1 MDKEKKHK
9 NIYWALPQLIP
20 IFLNPLSS
28 LGVKMEYFVSH
39 NDIEEIIHDLSNLF
53 YEMDMV
59 QGCEGKIYA
68 NVQLMDSCVEIN
80 N

>member
-1 MDKEKKHK
+1 
-9 NIYWALPQLIP
+9 
-20 IFLNPLSS
+20 
-28 LGVKMEYFVSH
+28 MEYFVSH
-39 NDIEEIIHDLSNLF
+39 KDIEEIIHDLSNLF

-59 QGCEGKIYA
+59 QGCKGKIHA